1 MKKKITVFLVC
12 ALIFSAVMSTI
23 CFAAIFNYQYTD
35 DKKEELYSYNK
46 MISSLIKDEDNPLN
60 IFDKLK
66 DNNIRITYID
76 AQGRVLYDSGASSND
91 MDNHLNRDEI
101 KAALLNKNGYEIRY
115 SDTLKQNMMYYAT
128 KDDKGYIIRTSI
140 PIKNIDSHIDRA
152 LFTIVLMTLGVTL
165 LTAIISLKFVRIVV
179 KPLKDLEKVAYSM
192 SRGQLDK
199 RVYINSDDELGK
211 LGEALNYMADKLDI
225 ALNELKEKQ
234 ERLEAILISMNS
246 GVIAV
251 NRDYNVIMI
260 NPYAEK
266 MFGVTDEI
274 IGKKLIDHIRD
285 VDFYSIFDSERDD
298 REITII
304 NPEKRHLRIKTAD
317 IIDSKGYKEH
327 LGKVIVV
334 QDITDLRNMENMR
347 TQFVANVSHEL
358 KTPLT
363 SIKGF
368 AETLLDV
375 DDEKIRQKFLT
386 IINNEADRLSR
397 IITDLLEISTMEKN
411 EDKKEIQ
418 DEMVRFNPEPIIS
431 EALDIIRV
439 SAKKKNITLNLDM
452 NGTYCIKGIPDKFKQ
467 AMIILIDNAVKY
479 TEDNGSVFVKS
490 YTDGQFVMIEVSDT
504 GIGIPEKDLPR
515 IFERFYRVD
524 KARSRQKG
532 GTGLGLSILKHIMI
546 LFKADINV
554 KSTLGK
560 GTTFTMKFKGE

>member
-128 KDDKGYIIRTSI
+128 KDDKGCIIRTSI

>member
-46 MISSLIKDEDNPLN
+46 MISSLIKDEDDPLN

-439 SAKKKNITLNLDM
+439 SAEKKNITLNLDM

>member
-46 MISSLIKDEDNPLN
+46 MISSLIKDEDDPLN

>member
-439 SAKKKNITLNLDM
+439 SAEKKNITLNLDM

>member
-46 MISSLIKDEDNPLN
+46 MISSLIKDENNPLN

-66 DNNIRITYID
+66 NNNIRITYID

>member
-66 DNNIRITYID
+66 NNNIRITYID